1 MVFVSESLG
10 YVTDYLKEMFNR
22 WKIIRLGH
30 ILDIIFLPAVGSLF
44 GFWFG
49 FLFVCLF
56 LPVFLIDKVL
66 VVICTNRSMSCVLA
80 TFCFASI

>member
-1 MVFVSESLG
+1 MTETRKWRAGAQTLEMVFVSESLG

-56 LPVFLIDKVL
+56 VF
-66 VVICTNRSMSCVLA
+66 TCV
-80 TFCFASI
+80 FN